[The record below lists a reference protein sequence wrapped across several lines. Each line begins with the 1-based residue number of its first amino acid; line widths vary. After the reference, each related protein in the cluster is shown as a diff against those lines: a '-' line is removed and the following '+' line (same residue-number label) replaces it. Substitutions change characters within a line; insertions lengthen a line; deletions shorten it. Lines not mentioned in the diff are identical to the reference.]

1 MAISIVRALT
11 FAALAA
17 MLGVASVGQAFAQ
30 SISAQEKESQRVMV
44 YSDQTARPL
53 KHALLSSMTLHIY
66 PLSFADDVTF
76 RATSNARWASDVH
89 PFLQSVAERT
99 FRSVR
104 AMIDV
109 SLALMIALIG
119 WRRRSSL
126 SRWWATRRTAI
137 Q

>member
-1 MAISIVRALT
+1 MAISIFHALKV
-11 FAALAA
+11 AALAA
-17 MLGVASVGQAFAQ
+17 FVGVSTVGQAFAQ
-30 SISAQEKESQRVMV
+30 SISAQDKESPRVMV

-53 KHALLSSMTLHIY
+53 RHALFSSMTLHIY

-76 RATSNARWASDVH
+76 RATSNARWAPDLQ
-89 PFLQSVAERT
+89 PILQSVAERT

-104 AMIDV
+104 SMIDV

-119 WRRRSSL
+119 WHRRSGL
-126 SRWWATRRTAI
+126 SRWWAVRRTTL

>member
-1 MAISIVRALT
+1 MAIANVRALA
-11 FAALAA
+11 FAALAGI
-17 MLGVASVGQAFAQ
+17 LGVTFAGQGFAQ
-30 SISAQEKESQRVMV
+30 SSSAHEKESQRVMV

-76 RATSNARWASDVH
+76 RATSNARWAPDVQ
-89 PFLQSVAERT
+89 PILQSVAERT
-99 FRSVR
+99 FRLVR

-119 WRRRSSL
+119 WRRRSTI
-126 SRWWATRRTAI
+126 SRWWATRRTTL

>member
-76 RATSNARWASDVH
+76 RATSNARWAPDVH
-89 PFLQSVAERT
+89 PILQSVAERT

-119 WRRRSSL
+119 WHRRSSL

>member
-30 SISAQEKESQRVMV
+30 SISAQEKESQRVTV

-76 RATSNARWASDVH
+76 RATSNARWAPDVH
-89 PFLQSVAERT
+89 PILQSVAERT